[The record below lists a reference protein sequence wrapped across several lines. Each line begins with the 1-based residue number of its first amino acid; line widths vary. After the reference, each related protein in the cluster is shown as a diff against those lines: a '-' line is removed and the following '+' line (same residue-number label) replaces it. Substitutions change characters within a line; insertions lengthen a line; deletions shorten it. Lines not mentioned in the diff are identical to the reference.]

1 MPERN
6 QKRSAMLRPRVGAAL
21 FAGAA
26 LIAVIALTGCGL
38 EDPGTELP
46 ESGLKERTATLEDGR
61 KVVCLTW
68 KRGYAGGMS
77 CDWAGAKR

>member
-1 MPERN
+1 MTIDPSRRAGRRAV
-6 QKRSAMLRPRVGAAL
+6 KRALAA
-21 FAGAA
+21 AA
-26 LIAVIALTGCGL
+26 IAASLVLTGCGL

-46 ESGLKERTATLEDGR
+46 ASGLKQRTATLEDGR

-68 KRGYAGGMS
+68 KRANAGGMS